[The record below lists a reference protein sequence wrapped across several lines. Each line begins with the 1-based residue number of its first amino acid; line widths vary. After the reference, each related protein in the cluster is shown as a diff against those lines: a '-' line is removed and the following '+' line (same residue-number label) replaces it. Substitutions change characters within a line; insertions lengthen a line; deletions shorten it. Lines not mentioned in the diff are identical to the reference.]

1 MPKPKLVVENTTD
14 HIDKRVEQYIWI
26 RGEIERIEKR
36 QADELKE
43 HKLTKEKL
51 AGELLEFLDKN
62 HLKSARTAF
71 GLVTALVKSTS
82 PLSDPDAFM
91 EFVREN
97 DAYELMNRVANPTAC
112 LAYAEEHGSLPPG
125 VKINSRRTIG
135 VTKS

>member
-1 MPKPKLVVENTTD
+1 MPKPKLVVENTD
-14 HIDKRVEQYIWI
+14 HIDKRVEQYLWI
-26 RGEIERIEKR
+26 RGEIERIEK
-36 QADELKE
+36 ANVEALKK
-43 HKLTKEKL
+43 HRLTKEKI

-71 GLVTALVKSTS
+71 GLVTVLVKPTS
-82 PLSDPDAFM
+82 PLTDPDAFI

-97 DAYELMNRVANPTAC
+97 DAYELLNRAANPTAC